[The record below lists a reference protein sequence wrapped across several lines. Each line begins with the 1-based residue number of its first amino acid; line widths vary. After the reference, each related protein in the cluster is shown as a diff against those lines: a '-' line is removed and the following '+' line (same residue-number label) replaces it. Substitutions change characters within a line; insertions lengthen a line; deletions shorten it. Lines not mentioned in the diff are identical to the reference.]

1 MKTIVGVKRG
11 IMLKLEKDKQ
21 KIEAKYR
28 EKIVKLGFHKE
39 SQIIDEVKYIIYI
52 EKQDVYRESKFLPW
66 KPKNKK
72 NKKKINIRN
81 YYRRKSYR
89 YIQISR
95 KTMVLIINR
104 REISDKLQ
112 EVPIDLRNKYNMFIQ
127 E

>member
-52 EKQDVYRESKFLPW
+52 EKQDIYRESKFLPW

-72 NKKKINIRN
+72 NKKKSIFAITIGEKAIDIYKYQGKQWFLLLIEEKLAINC
-81 YYRRKSYR
+81 KR
-89 YIQISR
+89 YPQ
-95 KTMVLIINR
+95 T
-104 REISDKLQ
+104 
-112 EVPIDLRNKYNMFIQ
+112 
-127 E
+127 